1 MAVASFLGA
10 AVIKILLLGIIALH
24 RGARLSR
31 MRVLAVDT
39 STMAGGVALLEAE
52 RVVGES
58 LLDVRTTHSERLM
71 VAVERAL
78 GDAGWM
84 PQSLDGLAVAVGP
97 GSFTGLRIGLATVKG
112 LALALGCPIA
122 AVPTLDAMAAG
133 LPWASRPVCPVLV
146 ARKDEVFAC
155 LYRWDG
161 ATMQREWD
169 YVALSPAAL
178 AARLTEPVVGVG
190 DGAALVASPW
200 MALAQPV
207 RRGPSAAAVGWLGQ
221 ERLRRGDTVG
231 AAELAPL
238 YLRPSEAE
246 LKRRVVAVH

>member
-1 MAVASFLGA
+1 
-10 AVIKILLLGIIALH
+10 
-24 RGARLSR
+24 

-39 STMAGGVALLEAE
+39 STMAGGVALLEDA

-71 VAVERAL
+71 VAVDRAL
-78 GDAGWM
+78 TDARWA
-84 PQSLDGLAVAVGP
+84 PETLDGFAVAVGP

-112 LALALGCPIA
+112 LAFALGRPIA

-133 LPWASRPVCPVLV
+133 HAWASRPVCATLI

-161 ATMQREWD
+161 EAMQREWD
-169 YVALSPAAL
+169 YLALSPAAL
-178 AARLTEPVVGVG
+178 AARLTEPVIGVG
-190 DGAALVASPW
+190 DGAALVDSPW
-200 MALAQPV
+200 LTPVLPV
-207 RRGPSAAAVGWLGQ
+207 RRGPSAAVVGWLGE

-231 AAELAPL
+231 PADLVPL

-246 LKRRVVAVH
+246 LRRRVVALH